1 MYKSLEKQIRVM
13 GLLRQGKN
21 TVQIQKE
28 VKIADSTI
36 GYIRQHGPDNVNRLI
51 DLLKMAV
58 ENQVME
64 EEQIRK
70 LRAALGV
77 ARARAYC

>member
-21 TVQIQKE
+21 TAQIQKDMK
-28 VKIADSTI
+28 VSNSTI
-36 GYIRQHGPDNVNRLI
+36 SYIRQHGPDNLNRLI

-58 ENQVME
+58 ENQVLE
-64 EEQIRK
+64 EEQ
-70 LRAALGV
+70 LRELKTVLANLKSS
-77 ARARAYC
+77 